1 VTNAA
6 AGQRT
11 DPLGGLQRS
20 SRPPSRNRGGVL
32 LLSEGKGK
40 GEERRGKGRGKGIGR
55 GRQRDGISPSLFNFW
70 LC

>member
-1 VTNAA
+1 VTIAA

-32 LLSEGKGK
+32 LLREGKGK
-40 GEERRGKGRGKGIGR
+40 GEEKEGR
-55 GRQRDGISPSLFNFW
+55 GREKG
-70 LC
+70 